1 MQPLANTQS
10 AVKAARQNERR
21 RRRNRMVRSATRTY
35 VKKAR
40 VALVEGDIEL
50 AQEAVRQAVVA
61 LDKAAQKGIIHR
73 NNASR
78 RKARLMRQLNR
89 IGQME

>member
-1 MQPLANTQS
+1 MANTQS
-10 AVKAARQNERR
+10 AIKAARQNERR
-21 RRRNRMVRSATRTY
+21 RRRNRMVRSATRTQ

-40 VALVEGDIEL
+40 IALAEGDIEQ

-73 NNASR
+73 NSASR
-78 RKARLMRQLNR
+78 RKARLMRQLSR
-89 IGQME
+89 IGQAE

>member
-1 MQPLANTQS
+1 MANTQS